1 MTRTHVQ
8 NSQRRRSHDRCR
20 AASVTRLPRPRRWA
34 ATLSGAGRSVHLQ
47 DGYLLGLIIPAFPKA
62 LWICRCAWTTR
73 SRRHTTPQGPHQQ
86 VIDIKKRKKSSARAE
101 CDEATSRVGEAMFD
115 GSGTFSGAAIR
126 PLTLIVARREALAIA
141 QRLVDNAFHGRA
153 VVPPESGRLL
163 APYISFLGLHLART
177 RSAPASRRMSIL
189 SSAAKP
195 SSRGAGLWR
204 RSSPCRGSAGAPC

>member
-1 MTRTHVQ
+1 MGG
-8 NSQRRRSHDRCR
+8 NPQRCWRIGRS
-20 AASVTRLPRPRRWA
+20 
-34 ATLSGAGRSVHLQ
+34 AGR
-47 DGYLLGLIIPAFPKA
+47 IPAWLDNPGFPQSPMDLPLRLDDA
-62 LWICRCAWTTR
+62 VA
-73 SRRHTTPQGPHQQ
+73 SPTTPQGPHQQ

-101 CDEATSRVGEAMFD
+101 CDDATSRFGEAMFD

-195 SSRGAGLWR
+195 SSRGPGLWR